1 MIYLA
6 QAAPAP
12 AAKDAGDE
20 TIEIRHNPETGET
33 SLELEDVTA
42 LELAALALVAA
53 VVIAFLVRGRN
64 GERRR

>member
-1 MIYLA
+1 MILELP
-6 QAAPAP
+6 QEGAAAE
-12 AAKDAGDE
+12 AYEDE
-20 TIEIRHNPETGET
+20 RIEIRHDPETGET

-53 VVIAFLVRGRN
+53 VVIAFLVWGRK